1 METLGGLTVRRI
13 STLGLIVFT
22 VLASCAK
29 ATSTGAG
36 PTPTTAGETA
46 AACAKTATLLTP
58 GTLTIGTS
66 NPAYSPFFQGG
77 TTSGSEWKLND
88 PTTGKGF
95 EDAVAYEVAK
105 RLGFSPSQVTWIP
118 VKFDQSYAP
127 GPLPFDF
134 NIQQVSY
141 KPVRAQAVDFST
153 GYYISN
159 QALVAVKGS
168 PITTA
173 TSIADLKQY
182 KLGAPIG
189 TTSYDFIANTIQPN
203 GGPASYQS
211 ESDAVAAINGGQ
223 VDGLIVD
230 LPTALYMA
238 DPYVQ
243 QVKNSVVVGQ
253 FTNPPGGTPPYWGMT
268 LTKGSFLTPCVDL
281 ALAEMKKDGTLQTIT
296 KTWLSDKTNVGTV
309 PLIGP

>member
-1 METLGGLTVRRI
+1 MKRIWLSGLLVVITL
-13 STLGLIVFT
+13 S
-22 VLASCAK
+22 ACAK
-29 ATSTGAG
+29 ASSTAASG
-36 PTPTTAGETA
+36 PTTA
-46 AACAKTATLLTP
+46 AKTAAVCSKTASFLTD
-58 GTLTIGTS
+58 GTLTIGTG

-95 EDAVAYEVAK
+95 EDAVAYAVAE
-105 RLGFSPSQVTWIP
+105 RLGYSADQVTWVP
-118 VKFDQSYAP
+118 VKFDESYAP
-127 GPLPFDF
+127 GPRPFDF
-134 NIQQVSY
+134 NLQQVAY
-141 KPVRAQAVDFST
+141 KPVRAKAIDYST

-159 QALVAVKGS
+159 QALVAIKGT
-168 PITTA
+168 PITNAKT
-173 TSIADLKQY
+173 IADLQSY

-189 TTSYDFIANTIQPN
+189 TTSYDFIANTVQPD
-203 GGPASYQS
+203 GGPAPYQTQD
-211 ESDAVAAINGGQ
+211 DAVAAINAGQ

-253 FTNPPGGTPPYWGMT
+253 FNNPPGEAPPYWGMT
-268 LTKGSFLTPCVDL
+268 FSKGSDLRPCADL
-281 ALAEMKKDGTLQTIT
+281 ALAELKKDGTLDQIT

-309 PLIGP
+309 PVIGP

>member
-1 METLGGLTVRRI
+1 MSALAAVTIL
-13 STLGLIVFT
+13 VFT
-22 VLASCAK
+22 ACSKAS
-29 ATSTGAG
+29 STASG
-36 PTPTTAGETA
+36 PTATTAGETA
-46 AACAKTATLLTP
+46 AACAKSATFLTS
-58 GTLTIGTS
+58 GTITIGTS

-77 TTSGSEWKLND
+77 TTSGSDWKLND

-95 EDAVAYEVAK
+95 EDAIAYEVAK
-105 RLGFSPSQVTWIP
+105 RLGFSPGQVTWVP

-127 GPLPFDF
+127 GPLPFDL

-168 PITTA
+168 PITNA
-173 TSIADLKQY
+173 ASIADLKQY

-189 TTSYDFIANTIQPN
+189 TTSYDFIANVIQPN

-243 QVKNSVVVGQ
+243 QVKNSVVAGQ

-268 LTKGSFLTPCVDL
+268 LTKGSSLTPCVDL
-281 ALAEMKKDGTLQTIT
+281 ALAEMRRDGALQTIT

>member
-1 METLGGLTVRRI
+1 VKRI
-13 STLGLIVFT
+13 STLAFALLV
-22 VLASCAK
+22 VLAACSK
-29 ATSTGAG
+29 ASSVATNQ
-36 PTPTTAGETA
+36 PTTAGETA
-46 AACAKTATLLTP
+46 SECAKNATFTTD

-77 TTSGSEWKLND
+77 TTSGSDWKLND

-95 EDAVAYEVAK
+95 EDAVAYEIAN
-105 RLGFSPSQVTWIP
+105 RLGYSTSQVTWIP
-118 VKFDQSYAP
+118 VKFDESYAP
-127 GPLPFDF
+127 GPRPFDF

-141 KPVRAQAVDFST
+141 KPVRAKAVDFST

-168 PITTA
+168 PITKAKTL
-173 TSIADLKQY
+173 ADLKPY
-182 KLGAPIG
+182 KLAAPIG
-189 TTSYDFIANTIQPN
+189 TTSYDFIADVIQPD
-203 GGPASYQS
+203 GGPAPTQT
-211 ESDAVAAINGGQ
+211 EDDAVAAVNGGQ

-253 FTNPPGGTPPYWGMT
+253 FANPTGGTPPYWGVTLSKGST
-268 LTKGSFLTPCVDL
+268 LTSCVDL
-281 ALAEMKKDGTLQTIT
+281 AIGEMKKDGTLDEIT

>member
-1 METLGGLTVRRI
+1 VKRI
-13 STLGLIVFT
+13 STLAFVLLV
-22 VLASCAK
+22 VLAACSK
-29 ATSTGAG
+29 ASSTVAPG
-36 PTPTTAGETA
+36 PTTAGETA
-46 AACAKTATLLTP
+46 AACAKNATLLTS

-77 TTSGSEWKLND
+77 TTSSSEWKLND

-105 RLGFSPSQVTWIP
+105 RLGFSSSQVTWVP

-127 GPLPFDF
+127 GTLPFDF

-168 PITTA
+168 PITKA
-173 TSIADLKQY
+173 TSIPDLKQY

-189 TTSYDFIANTIQPN
+189 TTSYDFIANTIQPT

-253 FTNPPGGTPPYWGMT
+253 FNNPPGGTPPYWGMT
-268 LTKGSFLTPCVDL
+268 LTKGSSLTPCVDL